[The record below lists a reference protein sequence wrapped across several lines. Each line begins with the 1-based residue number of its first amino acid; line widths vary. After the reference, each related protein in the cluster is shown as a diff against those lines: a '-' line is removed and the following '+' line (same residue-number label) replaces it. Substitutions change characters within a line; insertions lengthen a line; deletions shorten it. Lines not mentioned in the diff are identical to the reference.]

1 MDDLLPLSPMG
12 MPTPR
17 SGLRMDRGFLG
28 DTRINILALLLGNVH
43 NEIKTDVN
51 FGSEFKWRDK
61 MQSVMGQLSPQL
73 TRGQRI
79 KLRFGA
85 SNGFWRRAYQAALIE
100 WRLDAHPK
108 EFFVKSVDYQ
118 QDGQLVF
125 EVEIKGSAEKL
136 WTEKKIANLILGY
149 NPKGFYL
156 VFKNATVEFVQ
167 EKVVP
172 AAKAIGEGL
181 EYVAIL
187 VIAVLGL
194 MVLKETKK

>member
-1 MDDLLPLSPMG
+1 MDGLLPLSPMG
-12 MPTPR
+12 MPPPR
-17 SGLRMDRGFLG
+17 SGLGMDRGFLG
-28 DTRINILALLLGNVH
+28 DTRVNILALLLGNVY
-43 NEIKTDVN
+43 NEFKTDVN

-61 MQSVMGQLSPQL
+61 MQLGIGRLSPQL

-85 SNGFWRRAYQAALIE
+85 SNGFWRRAYQASLIE
-100 WRLDAHPK
+100 WRLDAHPE
-108 EFFVKSVDYQ
+108 EFFVRSVDYQ
-118 QDGQLVF
+118 QESQLIFV
-125 EVEIKGSAEKL
+125 VEIRESAKKL
-136 WTEKKIANLILGY
+136 WTEKTIANLILGY

-156 VFKNATVEFVQ
+156 IFKNATVEFVQ

-194 MVLKETKK
+194 MLLKESKK